1 MPPPALNRIPV
12 PLALIAPVVVLVGTG
27 WVDLI
32 AADPERVKLV
42 GHVVAAVAFLFA
54 ALWAM
59 RFARRLRRHRLA
71 QRAITLAILLP
82 PAVFAL
88 FFR

>member
-1 MPPPALNRIPV
+1 MKPSPV
-12 PLALIAPVVVLVGTG
+12 PLALIVPVVVLVGTG

-32 AADPERVKLV
+32 TADPERVTLM

-59 RFARRLRRHRLA
+59 RYARRLRRHRLA
-71 QRAITLAILLP
+71 QRAITLTILLP

>member
-1 MPPPALNRIPV
+1 MPPPVMNRVPM

-71 QRAITLAILLP
+71 QRGITLAILLP